1 MEKLDESILIGQQF
15 QVRNILKFLSKKKGM
30 ILLIRHKISEY
41 DLGVKILISIEQ
53 YHHWNRD
60 TKELMER
67 KLKINTANQF

>member
-1 MEKLDESILIGQQF
+1 
-15 QVRNILKFLSKKKGM
+15 M

-41 DLGVKILISIEQ
+41 DLGVNILISIEQ